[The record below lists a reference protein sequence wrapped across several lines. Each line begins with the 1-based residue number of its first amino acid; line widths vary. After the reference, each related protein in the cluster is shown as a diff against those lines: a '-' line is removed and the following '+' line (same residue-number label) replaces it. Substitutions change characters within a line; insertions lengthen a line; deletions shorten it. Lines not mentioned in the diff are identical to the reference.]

1 MKIDLASESIDTP
14 FVKILQKKEIPQ
26 MTKKIMTIAAIATL
40 VFTLAACSATSAPK
54 TPVTNN
60 PTPTTQTPAPTTQT
74 PKPTTPAV
82 KTFTLAQLA
91 TYNGKNGQPAYVAVS
106 GVVYDVTNAKGW
118 NNGSHQGVSAGKDI
132 TKAVAQAPHGTSV
145 LTGLKVVGK
154 LV

>member
-1 MKIDLASESIDTP
+1 
-14 FVKILQKKEIPQ
+14 
-26 MTKKIMTIAAIATL
+26 MTKKLMTIAAIATL

-60 PTPTTQTPAPTTQT
+60 PSPTTQTPSPTTQT
-74 PKPTTPAV
+74 PTPTV

-91 TYNGKNGQPAYVAVS
+91 KYNGMNGQPAYIAVS

-118 NNGSHQGVSAGKDI
+118 NNGSHQGVSAGQDL
-132 TKAVAQAPHGTSV
+132 TKAITQAPHGTSV
-145 LTGLKVVGK
+145 LTGLPVVGK